1 MQIVIIAGSNR
12 QGATST
18 KVADYAGKRLAQQ
31 GHQVRLFDLHAQP
44 LPLYSPDLNAGA
56 SEPAAAL
63 QQAMLA
69 ADAVI
74 LATPEYHGSFSGV
87 LKNAL
92 DFLGQSH
99 FSGKTVLSISTAGG
113 PVGVSSLQQLQAIIR
128 NLHGINSP
136 EWISVGGSQ
145 REAFEQG
152 GDFENHAGIYDR
164 IHRALDTFA
173 DLASKLQRP
182 ATATSRVIG

>member
-18 KVADYAGKRLAQQ
+18 KAAAYAGQRLAQQ
-31 GHQVRLFDLHAQP
+31 GHQVRLFDLHQQP
-44 LPLYSPDLNAGA
+44 LPLYSPDANSTAV
-56 SEPAAAL
+56 EPAAAL

-74 LATPEYHGSFSGV
+74 LSTPEYHGSFSGV

-113 PVGVSSLQQLQAIIR
+113 PIGVSSLQQLQTIVR
-128 NLHGINSP
+128 NLHGINCP
-136 EWISVGGSQ
+136 EWISIGGTQ
-145 REAFEQG
+145 RTAFEQG
-152 GDFENHAGIYDR
+152 GDYETHAAVFDR
-164 IHRALDTFA
+164 IHRALDTFV
-173 DLASKLQRP
+173 DLASRLQRS
-182 ATATSRVIG
+182 AAARTIG

>member
-12 QGATST
+12 QGAVST
-18 KVADYAGKRLAQQ
+18 KAAAYAGQWLAKQ
-31 GHQVRLFDLHAQP
+31 GHQVRLFDLYQQP
-44 LPLYSPDLNAGA
+44 LPLYSPDTNNVANDT
-56 SEPAAAL
+56 AAAL

-74 LATPEYHGSFSGV
+74 LSTPEYHGSFSGV

-113 PVGVSSLQQLQAIIR
+113 PIGVSSLQQLQAIIR

-136 EWISVGGSQ
+136 EWISIGGTQ
-145 REAFEQG
+145 RDAFEQG
-152 GDFENHAGIYDR
+152 GDYETHAAIFDR

-173 DLASKLQRP
+173 DLAGRLQRP
-182 ATATSRVIG
+182 TAVRTIG